1 MVSVSRIYYLPR
13 PSRFTAYIQSRFRS
27 PDIELN
33 TVNEILAHYGVT
45 LTATPRNLPNTRRN
59 RNLIINTSAGKKILK
74 LYRKDWRTSTIV
86 FEHSVLARLAQL
98 SFPAPRLV
106 STTDGATYVNKSKNN
121 YALFD
126 FADGTNYSTSFLL
139 RAHRL
144 RLMAIAGQTM
154 ASLHRQLK
162 GFLPEGQ
169 HHLGFKSY
177 VDGRHR
183 DMNWYREKV
192 DELESKSLTLTDP
205 QEIAIA
211 KELIQQRIY
220 VLDEL
225 SKLDQELSSAPLPR
239 TIIHGDYGLH
249 NILIQDSAKATPV
262 DFELTRLEWRLSD
275 LVSCLSRIRFATGEY
290 DFESLQWFMDGYQ
303 TEFPFSDEE
312 WDLFPQVWRHYKLKG
327 AIGYWVSYFET
338 GGPTRK
344 LNSARD
350 AIAQAKW
357 ALKHPD
363 QLLSIRT
370 KKT

>member
-1 MVSVSRIYYLPR
+1 MVSVSRILYMPR
-13 PSRFTAYIQSRFRS
+13 PARFSAYVQSRLRS
-27 PDIELN
+27 LDIELD
-33 TVNEILAHYGVT
+33 TVNEILADYGVT

-59 RNLIINTSAGKKILK
+59 RNLIVNTSAGKKILK
-74 LYRKDWRTSTIV
+74 LYRKDWRTSTIL

-98 SFPAPRLV
+98 NFPAPRVV
-106 STTDGATYVNKSKNN
+106 STTDGATYVNKLKNN

-126 FADGTNYSTSFLL
+126 FAGGTNYSTSFLL

-144 RLMAIAGQTM
+144 RLMAIAGRTM
-154 ASLHRQLK
+154 ASLHRQLQ

-177 VDGRHR
+177 VDGRHQ

-192 DELESKSLTLTDP
+192 DELQSKSLTLMDP
-205 QEIAIA
+205 LETAIA
-211 KELIQQRIY
+211 QELIQHKNY

-225 SKLDQELSSAPLPR
+225 SKLDEDLSSAPLPR

-249 NILIQDSAKATPV
+249 NLLIQDSRKATPV
-262 DFELTRLEWRLSD
+262 DFELARLEWRLSD
-275 LVSCLSRIRFATGEY
+275 LVSCLSRIRFGSGEY
-290 DFESLQWFMDGYQ
+290 DFDSLQWFMDGYQ
-303 TEFPFSDEE
+303 AEFPFSDEE
-312 WDLFPQVWRHYKLKG
+312 WELFPQVWRHYKLKG

-344 LNSARD
+344 LISARD
-350 AIAQAKW
+350 AIGQAEW
-357 ALKHPD
+357 ALDYPD
-363 QLLSIRT
+363 QLLSLRT